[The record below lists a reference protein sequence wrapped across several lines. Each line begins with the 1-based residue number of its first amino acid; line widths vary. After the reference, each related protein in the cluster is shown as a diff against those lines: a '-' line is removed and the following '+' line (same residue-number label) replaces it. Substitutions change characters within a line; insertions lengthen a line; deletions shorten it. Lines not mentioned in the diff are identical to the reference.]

1 MVLFVI
7 LNYLAHL
14 HNMDVK
20 TINERITLLQNQR
33 AQTISNVHALDGAIQ
48 DCKFW
53 LEEISKSKTNDN
65 IVKIVKDKK

>member
-7 LNYLAHL
+7 YNCLAHL

-53 LEEISKSKTNDN
+53 LEQISKSKTNDN
-65 IVKIVKDKK
+65 IVKIVKNKK

>member
-1 MVLFVI
+1 
-7 LNYLAHL
+7 
-14 HNMDVK
+14 MDVK

-33 AQTISNVHALDGAIQ
+33 TQAISNVHAIDGAIQ

-53 LEEISKSKTNDN
+53 LEEISKSKTNNN

>member
-1 MVLFVI
+1 MVKLDLYNCI
-7 LNYLAHL
+7 H

-33 AQTISNVHALDGAIQ
+33 TQAISNVHAIDGAIQ

-53 LEEISKSKTNDN
+53 LEEISKPKTNDN

>member
-1 MVLFVI
+1 
-7 LNYLAHL
+7 
-14 HNMDVK
+14 MDVK
-20 TINERITLLQNQR
+20 TIKERIVTLEAQR

-53 LEEISKSKTNDN
+53 LEQISKSKTNDN

>member
-1 MVLFVI
+1 MALFVI

-53 LEEISKSKTNDN
+53 LEQISKSKTNDN

>member
-1 MVLFVI
+1 MVVFVSFNCFQ
-7 LNYLAHL
+7 LLR
-14 HNMDVK
+14 NMDVK

-33 AQTISNVHALDGAIQ
+33 TQAISNVHAIDGAIQ

-65 IVKIVKDKK
+65 VVKIAKDKK

>member
-1 MVLFVI
+1 
-7 LNYLAHL
+7 
-14 HNMDVK
+14 MDVK

-33 AQTISNVHALDGAIQ
+33 AQAISNVHAIDGAIQ

-53 LEEISKSKTNDN
+53 LEEISKSKTNNN

>member
-1 MVLFVI
+1 
-7 LNYLAHL
+7 
-14 HNMDVK
+14 MDVK

-33 AQTISNVHALDGAIQ
+33 TQAISNVHAIDGAIQ

-65 IVKIVKDKK
+65 IVKIVIDKK

>member
-1 MVLFVI
+1 
-7 LNYLAHL
+7 
-14 HNMDVK
+14 MDVK

-33 AQTISNVHALDGAIQ
+33 TQAISNVHAIDGAIQ

-65 IVKIVKDKK
+65 VVKIAKDKK

>member
-14 HNMDVK
+14 HNMNDK
-20 TINERITLLQNQR
+20 TIKERIAKLEAQR
-33 AQTISNVHALDGAIQ
+33 AQMISNVHAIEGAIQ

-53 LEEISKSKTNDN
+53 LEEISKSQTTNN
-65 IVKIVKDKK
+65 VVKIAKDKK

>member
-1 MVLFVI
+1 
-7 LNYLAHL
+7 
-14 HNMDVK
+14 MDVK

-33 AQTISNVHALDGAIQ
+33 TQTISNVHAIDGAIQ

-65 IVKIVKDKK
+65 VVKIVKDKK

>member
-1 MVLFVI
+1 MVIFVSFNCFQ
-7 LNYLAHL
+7 LLR
-14 HNMDVK
+14 NMDVK

>member
-1 MVLFVI
+1 
-7 LNYLAHL
+7 
-14 HNMDVK
+14 
-20 TINERITLLQNQR
+20 LQNQR

-53 LEEISKSKTNDN
+53 LEQISKPKTNDN

>member
-1 MVLFVI
+1 MVVFVSFNCFQ
-7 LNYLAHL
+7 LLR
-14 HNMDVK
+14 NMDVK

-33 AQTISNVHALDGAIQ
+33 TQAISNVHAIDGAIQ

>member
-1 MVLFVI
+1 MVQLDLYHYFHHKM
-7 LNYLAHL
+7 NE
-14 HNMDVK
+14 K

-53 LEEISKSKTNDN
+53 LEQLSKPKTNDN

>member
-1 MVLFVI
+1 MVVFVSF
-7 LNYLAHL
+7 NYLTHL

-33 AQTISNVHALDGAIQ
+33 TQAISNVHAIEGAIQ

-53 LEEISKSKTNDN
+53 LEEISKSQTTNN
-65 IVKIVKDKK
+65 VVKIAKDKK

>member
-1 MVLFVI
+1 MALFVI

-53 LEEISKSKTNDN
+53 LEQISKPKTNDN

>member
-1 MVLFVI
+1 
-7 LNYLAHL
+7 
-14 HNMDVK
+14 MDVK

-33 AQTISNVHALDGAIQ
+33 TQAISNVHAIDGAIQ

-53 LEEISKSKTNDN
+53 LEEISKPKTNYN

>member
-1 MVLFVI
+1 MALFVI

-33 AQTISNVHALDGAIQ
+33 TQSISNVHAIDGAIQ

-53 LEEISKSKTNDN
+53 LEEISKPKTNDN

>member
-1 MVLFVI
+1 MALFVI

>member
-1 MVLFVI
+1 MVVFVSF
-7 LNYLAHL
+7 NYLTHL

-33 AQTISNVHALDGAIQ
+33 TQAISNVHALDGAIQ

>member
-1 MVLFVI
+1 MVVFVLFNCFQ
-7 LNYLAHL
+7 LLR
-14 HNMDVK
+14 NMDVK

-33 AQTISNVHALDGAIQ
+33 TQAISNVHAIDGAIQ

-65 IVKIVKDKK
+65 IVKIAKDKK

>member
-1 MVLFVI
+1 MALFVI

-14 HNMDVK
+14 HNMNDK
-20 TINERITLLQNQR
+20 TIKERITLLQNQR
-33 AQTISNVHALDGAIQ
+33 AQSISNVHALDGAIQ

-53 LEEISKSKTNDN
+53 LEQISNAKTNDN

>member
-1 MVLFVI
+1 MVIFVSFNCFQ
-7 LNYLAHL
+7 LLR
-14 HNMDVK
+14 NMDVK

-53 LEEISKSKTNDN
+53 LEQISKPKTNDN

>member
-7 LNYLAHL
+7 YNCLAHL

-53 LEEISKSKTNDN
+53 LEQISKPKTNDN

>member
-7 LNYLAHL
+7 YNYLAHL

-33 AQTISNVHALDGAIQ
+33 AQIISNVHALDGAIQ

-53 LEEISKSKTNDN
+53 LEQISKSKTNDN
-65 IVKIVKDKK
+65 IVKIVKNKK

>member
-1 MVLFVI
+1 MVVFVSF
-7 LNYLAHL
+7 NCFQHL
-14 HNMDVK
+14 RNMDVK

>member
-7 LNYLAHL
+7 YNCLAHL

-53 LEEISKSKTNDN
+53 LEQISKSKTNDN

>member
-1 MVLFVI
+1 
-7 LNYLAHL
+7 
-14 HNMDVK
+14 MDVK

-33 AQTISNVHALDGAIQ
+33 TQAISNVHALDGAIQ

-65 IVKIVKDKK
+65 VVKIAKDKK